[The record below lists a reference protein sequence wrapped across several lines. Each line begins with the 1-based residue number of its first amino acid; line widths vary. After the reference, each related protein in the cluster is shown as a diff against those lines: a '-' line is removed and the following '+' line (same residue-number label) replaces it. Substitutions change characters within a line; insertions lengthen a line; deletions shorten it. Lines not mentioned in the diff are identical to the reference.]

1 MSFFSTLRRKPEDE
15 DLYEDYEY
23 EDNYTDNYTT
33 YEEDSRG
40 WDDHEPEGAQP
51 IRSFTDIQIVLAS
64 PQEYKD
70 ASKVADLLRD
80 MKIIVLNLAQT
91 DREIARRLL
100 DFISGVIYTENGHIM
115 KVATNVYMVAPYFV
129 DLLGAQVE
137 KEDFSI

>member
-23 EDNYTDNYTT
+23 DDNYTT

-40 WDDHEPEGAQP
+40 WEDHEPEGVQP
-51 IRSFTDIQIVLAS
+51 IRSFTDMQIVLVS

-80 MKIIVLNLAQT
+80 MKIVVLNLAQT

-129 DLLGAQVE
+129 DLLGAQIE
-137 KEDFSI
+137 KEDFSL